1 MATVQ
6 VENGTIVA
14 LTADSFSCIFISME
28 MGELRGICF
37 AKSILEFLKMKN
49 QMEGCMAFK
58 ITRGNSNQV
67 L

>member
-1 MATVQ
+1 MA
-6 VENGTIVA
+6 
-14 LTADSFSCIFISME
+14 LRADRFSCIFISME

-49 QMEGCMAFK
+49 WMEGCMAFK
-58 ITRGNSNQV
+58 ITRGTNNQV